1 MGSVDD
7 TAAPAPLRILVI
19 TTGLKLGGAEQQ
31 IAALARAFLALGN
44 EVAVLSLTQG
54 HEIDLPAA
62 IPVTELD
69 MRKTPLS
76 MLAAQRKA
84 RLLVRQ
90 WRPDVIHAH
99 MVHAN
104 LFARVLARTGRMPP
118 VICSAHSARE
128 GGRLR
133 ALAYRVTDRWC
144 ALTTH
149 VSDAGRMAMVASGAV
164 PDERVIVMPNGID
177 TSRFHPDQASREQAR
192 RDLGLGPDDVLVLNV
207 GRLVPEKDQAMLI
220 EAFAEVCRDL
230 PKTRLMIAGDGPLRD
245 ELAQQ
250 VARHGLNHVVLLAG
264 ARSDIPE
271 LLRAADVFVLSSRIE
286 GMPLVVGEALA
297 SGLPVVATA
306 AAGVSELAGDTATLT
321 PTGNPQALASA
332 LRNAIAALPGTET
345 ERDRR
350 RQRIVGHFDVN
361 GVARQWLA
369 HYRSLRKQP

>member
-1 MGSVDD
+1 MGSVDE

-44 EVAVLSLTQG
+44 EVAILSLTQG
-54 HEIDLPAA
+54 QEIDLPAA

-76 MLAAQRKA
+76 MLAALRKA
-84 RLLVRQ
+84 RLLVQQ

-104 LFARVLARTGRMPP
+104 LFARVLSRMGRTPP

-164 PDERVIVMPNGID
+164 PDGRVIVMPNGID
-177 TSRFHPDQASREQAR
+177 TGRFRPDQASREQAR
-192 RDLGLGPDDVLVLNV
+192 RDLGLAPDDVLVLNV

-220 EAFAEVCRDL
+220 EAFADVSRDM
-230 PKTRLMIAGDGPLRD
+230 PKARLMIAGDGPLRD
-245 ELAQQ
+245 ALAHQ
-250 VARHGLNHVVLLAG
+250 VARHGLNHAVLLAG
-264 ARSDIPE
+264 ARKDIPE

-286 GMPLVVGEALA
+286 GMPLAVGEALA

-306 AAGVSELAGDTATLT
+306 AAGVSELAADTATLT
-321 PTGNPQALASA
+321 PPGNPQALSSA
-332 LRNAIAALPGTET
+332 LRNAIAGLPGTET

-369 HYRSLRKQP
+369 QYRSLRKQP

>member
-1 MGSVDD
+1 MGSADE
-7 TAAPAPLRILVI
+7 TAAQAPLRILVI

-44 EVAVLSLTQG
+44 EVAILSLTQG
-54 HEIDLPAA
+54 QEIDLPAK
-62 IPVTELD
+62 IHVTELA

-76 MLAAQRKA
+76 ILAALRHA
-84 RLLVRQ
+84 RGLVQQ

-133 ALAYRVTDRWC
+133 ALAYRITDRWC
-144 ALTTH
+144 AMTTH
-149 VSDAGRMAMVASGAV
+149 VSNAGRVAMVASGAV
-164 PDERVIVMPNGID
+164 PEGRVIVMPNGID
-177 TSRFHPDQASREQAR
+177 TSRFRPDPASREQTR
-192 RDLGLGPDDVLVLNV
+192 RDLGLGPDDRLVLNV

-220 EAFAEVCRDL
+220 EAFSVVSHGMPRA
-230 PKTRLMIAGDGPLRD
+230 RLMIAGDGPLRD
-245 ELAQQ
+245 TLAQE

-264 ARSDIPE
+264 ARKDIPE

-286 GMPLVVGEALA
+286 GMPLAVGEALA

-332 LRNAIAALPGTET
+332 LRDAIASLPGTES

-350 RQRIVGHFDVN
+350 RQRIVGRFDVN

-369 HYRSLRKQP
+369 QYRRLRKLP

>member
-31 IAALARAFLALGN
+31 IAALARAFLSLGN
-44 EVAVLSLTQG
+44 EVAILSLTQG
-54 HEIDLPAA
+54 QEIDLPAA

-76 MLAAQRKA
+76 MLAALRKA
-84 RLLVRQ
+84 RTLVQQ

-104 LFARVLARTGRMPP
+104 LFARVLSRMGRMPP

-164 PDERVIVMPNGID
+164 PDGRVIVMPNGID
-177 TSRFHPDQASREQAR
+177 TSRFRPDQASREQTR
-192 RDLGLGPDDVLVLNV
+192 RNLGLGPDDRLVLNV

-220 EAFAEVCRDL
+220 EAFCEVSRDL
-230 PKTRLMIAGDGPLRD
+230 PKARLMIAGDGPLRD
-245 ELAQQ
+245 ALAHQ

-264 ARSDIPE
+264 ARNDIPE
-271 LLRAADVFVLSSRIE
+271 LLHAADVFVLSSRIE

-306 AAGVSELAGDTATLT
+306 AAGVAELAGDTATLT
-321 PTGNPQALASA
+321 PTENPQALASA
-332 LRNAIAALPGTET
+332 LRNAIASLPGTDS

-350 RQRIVGHFDVN
+350 RQRIVGNFDVN

-369 HYRSLRKQP
+369 QYRRLRKQP

>member
-1 MGSVDD
+1 MGSVDE

-44 EVAVLSLTQG
+44 EVAILSLTQG
-54 HEIDLPAA
+54 QEIDSPAD
-62 IPVTELD
+62 IHVTELA

-76 MLAAQRKA
+76 MLAALRKA
-84 RLLVRQ
+84 RLLVQQ

-104 LFARVLARTGRMPP
+104 LFARVLARTGAMPP

-144 ALTTH
+144 AMTTH
-149 VSDAGRMAMVASGAV
+149 VSDAGRLAMVASGAA
-164 PDERVIVMPNGID
+164 PDGRVIVMPNGID
-177 TSRFHPDQASREQAR
+177 TSRFRPDQTSREQTR
-192 RDLGLGPDDVLVLNV
+192 RNLGLEPDDRLVLNV

-220 EAFAEVCRDL
+220 EAFSEVSRDM
-230 PKTRLMIAGDGPLRD
+230 PKARLMIAGDGPLRD
-245 ELAQQ
+245 ALAQQ
-250 VARHGLNHVVLLAG
+250 VARQGLNHAVLLAG
-264 ARSDIPE
+264 ARNDIPE

-286 GMPLVVGEALA
+286 GMPLAVGEALA

-332 LRNAIAALPGTET
+332 LRNAIASLPGTES
-345 ERDRR
+345 ERDHR
-350 RQRIVGHFDVN
+350 RQRIVGRFDVN
-361 GVARQWLA
+361 GVAQQWLA
-369 HYRSLRKQP
+369 QYRLLRKQP

>member
-54 HEIDLPAA
+54 QEIDLPGA
-62 IPVTELD
+62 IHVTELD

-76 MLAAQRKA
+76 MLAALRQA
-84 RLLVRQ
+84 RRLVRQ

-149 VSDAGRMAMVASGAV
+149 VSDAGRLAMVASGAV
-164 PDERVIVMPNGID
+164 PDGRVIVMPNGID
-177 TSRFHPDQASREQAR
+177 TSRFRPDQASREQTR
-192 RDLGLGPDDVLVLNV
+192 RNLGLGPDDRLVLNV
-207 GRLVPEKDQAMLI
+207 GRLVPEKDHAMLI

-230 PKTRLMIAGDGPLRD
+230 PKARLMIAGDGPLRD
-245 ELAQQ
+245 ALAHQI
-250 VARHGLNHVVLLAG
+250 ARHGLNQVVLLAG
-264 ARSDIPE
+264 ARNDIPE

-286 GMPLVVGEALA
+286 GMPLAVGEALA

-306 AAGVSELAGDTATLT
+306 AAGVAELAGDTATLT

-332 LRNAIAALPGTET
+332 LRNAIASLPGTGT

-369 HYRSLRKQP
+369 QYRSLRKQR